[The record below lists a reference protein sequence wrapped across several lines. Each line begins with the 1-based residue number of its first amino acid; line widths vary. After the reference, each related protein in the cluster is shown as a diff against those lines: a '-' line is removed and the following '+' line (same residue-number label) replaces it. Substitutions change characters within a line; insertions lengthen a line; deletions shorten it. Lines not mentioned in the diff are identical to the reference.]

1 LGRSGLGTLSLC
13 NSPPPTSSRKPR
25 EAERPRSLI
34 ALLDSDKYCH
44 PLYATTMVDYGVDI
58 DAPEPPF
65 VLFKVLYRKTPLGT
79 IVYPFLA
86 ILKLLTRIIASF
98 IGYLVG
104 FVLGDEGD
112 AAGGGMG
119 MGGAPVPVSRD
130 ARIPRPVWG
139 PDLSLMDDEYL

>member
-1 LGRSGLGTLSLC
+1 
-13 NSPPPTSSRKPR
+13 
-25 EAERPRSLI
+25 
-34 ALLDSDKYCH
+34 
-44 PLYATTMVDYGVDI
+44 MVGYGVDI

-79 IVYPFLA
+79 IIYPFLA
-86 ILKLLTRIIASF
+86 ILKLLTRIVASF

-104 FVLGDEGD
+104 FVFGDERD
-112 AAGGGMG
+112 AAGGGVGAGAVMR
-119 MGGAPVPVSRD
+119 GGPVPVSRD

>member
-1 LGRSGLGTLSLC
+1 MPLF
-13 NSPPPTSSRKPR
+13 NSN
-25 EAERPRSLI
+25 
-34 ALLDSDKYCH
+34 KYCH
-44 PLYATTMVDYGVDI
+44 PLYASTMVGYGVDI

-79 IVYPFLA
+79 IIYPFFA
-86 ILKLLTRIIASF
+86 ILKFLTRIIASC

-104 FVLGDEGD
+104 FVLGDDESD
-112 AAGGGMG
+112 VAGGGGTVMG
-119 MGGAPVPVSRD
+119 RGAPVPVSRD